1 MLPSFALLLVPKVFI
16 DFFVRQANLS
26 CQLMHFLSCPFP
38 AHMLFVKLLECISL
52 LFGFCFELYS
62 LFRIFRWLLYQFLIH
77 CLSSLPA
84 TIAAIFYLPYLLNDW
99 FLEPLFSFS
108 VRFFKL
114 ARFVSLN
121 TRLAL
126 ITAIVTPAFNFA
138 IEIMAWMLFAVS
150 FFISIARI
158 IRVIVTLVQI
168 RII

>member
-1 MLPSFALLLVPKVFI
+1 MHLFSRPFSAHVLLVKIF
-16 DFFVRQANLS
+16 
-26 CQLMHFLSCPFP
+26 
-38 AHMLFVKLLECISL
+38 ECISL
-52 LFGFCFELYS
+52 LFGFCFELCS

-77 CLSSLPA
+77 CLSSFTA
-84 TIAAIFYLPYLLNDW
+84 TIAAIFYLPYLLDDW
-99 FLEPLFSFS
+99 FLETLFSFS

-126 ITAIVTPAFNFA
+126 ITTIVTPAFHFA

-150 FFISIARI
+150 FLISIARI
-158 IRVIVTLVQI
+158 IKVIITLVQI